1 MQPPWRRA
9 GKPAKDHGKGGR
21 PRDGRR
27 TAKGGG
33 AIRTGTAFMLLAA
46 SLAGMTLMAGPLNP
60 FLRRGPAE
68 DPAPAARDG
77 EGGRDRDAG
86 NTAGGGMFQGD
97 AASIADEIRSM
108 LDSPSDGGVDSLA
121 TLLYRHGDT
130 ALAEAREPL
139 EAAGRQEDAATVRS
153 LAREWHDEAMDAA
166 TAARRVDLKDMA
178 DGARKAALAA
188 EWHGLDT
195 GACAPL
201 AGQASLA
208 ARTAA
213 DEETD
218 YQELTD
224 RQVVLGKTVTACATG
239 LAPGRVADVFGEAQG
254 DAEGDG
260 L

>member
-139 EAAGRQEDAATVRS
+139 EAAGRQEDAAT
-153 LAREWHDEAMDAA
+153 
-166 TAARRVDLKDMA
+166 AARRVDLKDMA

-254 DAEGDG
+254 GAEGDG

>member
-201 AGQASLA
+201 AGQASLC
-208 ARTAA
+208 
-213 DEETD
+213 
-218 YQELTD
+218 LCSM
-224 RQVVLGKTVTACATG
+224 VLRPVER
-239 LAPGRVADVFGEAQG
+239 LVFSPKER
-254 DAEGDG
+254 
-260 L
+260 